1 VKRFV
6 LLALLCLVGLQ
17 MSAAL
22 AEAQVLGA
30 AQAPAPKATIEG
42 TVVRSSSGDAVP
54 RAQMTIVRI
63 APAAPTPGQPNPAA
77 TQPQAGGQRGAAPPQ
92 GAQPQQNAAAAQ
104 QTPSI
109 APVFTDDQG
118 RFQITDL
125 EPGAYRLY
133 AARNGYTRME
143 YGQKLMNRPGTI
155 LNITAGQIMKDVTFK
170 LTPAGTITGR
180 IVDELGEPLPG
191 LTVQILRS
199 TYDQNGKRTLQ
210 PVSNAKSNDLGEY
223 RVYFVPPGRYFV
235 SALAAAPSFDAL
247 LAAAAN
253 PGGGANTN
261 EVVAPGYVQTYF
273 PNTTDYTRAA
283 AIEIQPGGEISG
295 MNFTM
300 IRQQRFH
307 IKGHVVDITTGK
319 PPQIAQLSLSARNSA
334 VAQNP
339 LDSILGAAVGG
350 NNYNSADG
358 TFDIRDVAP
367 GSYWLQTLAQGLPPQ
382 GAAQNP
388 AGAAAAALASMSTA
402 IQPVEVS
409 GADVDNMAITVGGG
423 LTIPGRIQ
431 VEGTP
436 PPAFGF
442 DRIALQLNP
451 ANGVVSLGSILQIAR
466 PGSDGA
472 FSLEKVNAG
481 EYRFAIQGMPPAMY
495 VKSARFDQ
503 TDILADGF
511 TVTDRSPGTLQVVVS
526 ANAGQ
531 VNGNVLDKDS
541 KPVRGIPVVLIPDR
555 NRDRRDVFKIVQ
567 SDQNGHYTMNGIAP
581 GDYKLFA
588 WEDIEPFSYFDPDVL
603 KQFEDN
609 GKPIHV
615 LETTK
620 DTIDLKLIP
629 VATP

>member
-1 VKRFV
+1 VKRYV
-6 LLALLCLVGLQ
+6 LSALLFLVGLQ
-17 MSAAL
+17 ISASIGV
-22 AEAQVLGA
+22 AQGLGVPQVPVA
-30 AQAPAPKATIEG
+30 KATIEG
-42 TVVRSSSGDAVP
+42 TVVHSSTGDPVR
-54 RAQMTIVRI
+54 RAQITIVRN
-63 APAAPTPGQPNPAA
+63 APAPVAAGQPNPAA
-77 TQPQAGGQRGAAPPQ
+77 TQPQAGQRGAAPQ
-92 GAQPQQNAAAAQ
+92 GAQGQQNAATA

-118 RFQITDL
+118 RFQLTDL
-125 EPGAYRLY
+125 EPGTYRLF

-143 YGQKLMNRPGTI
+143 YGQKLMNRPGTA
-155 LNITAGQIMKDVTFK
+155 LNITAGQIMKDVAFK
-170 LTPAGTITGR
+170 LTPAGTVTGR

-210 PVSNAKSNDLGEY
+210 PTSTAKSNDLGEY

-273 PNTTDYTRAA
+273 PNTTDYTRAS
-283 AIEIQPGGEISG
+283 AIDVLPGSEVSA

-300 IRQQRFH
+300 VRQQRFH
-307 IKGHVVDITTGK
+307 IKGHVIDVTTGM
-319 PPQIAQLSLSARNSA
+319 PPQVAQLSLSPRNSA

-339 LDSILGAAVGG
+339 LDAILGAAAGTG
-350 NNYNSADG
+350 ANYNSADG
-358 TFDIRDVAP
+358 TFDLRDVAP
-367 GSYWLQTLAQGLPPQ
+367 GSYWLQTMAVPTPPA
-382 GAAQNP
+382 GAAQGA
-388 AGAAAAALASMSTA
+388 AGAAAAVLASMMTA

-409 GADVDNMAITVGGG
+409 GADADNLTIAVGGG
-423 LTIPGRIQ
+423 ITIPGRIQ
-431 VEGTP
+431 VEGTA

-442 DRIALQLNP
+442 DRIALSLNP
-451 ANGVVSLGSILQIAR
+451 TSGVVTLGSVLQIAR
-466 PGSDGA
+466 PASDGA

-481 EYRFAIQGMPPAMY
+481 EYRFAIQGLPPAMY

-503 TDILADGF
+503 NDILASGF

-526 ANAGQ
+526 ANSGQ
-531 VNGNVLDKDS
+531 ISGNVVDKDT
-541 KPVRGIPVVLIPDR
+541 KPVRGIPTVLIPDR
-555 NRDRRDVFKIVQ
+555 NRDRRELFKFAQ
-567 SDQNGHYTMNGIAP
+567 TDQNGHFIMNGISP

-588 WEDIEPFSYFDPDVL
+588 WEDIEPFSYFDTDVL

-609 GKPIHV
+609 GKPVHV
-615 LETTK
+615 VETTK
-620 DTIDLKLIP
+620 ESYDIKLIP
-629 VATP
+629 AATP

>member
-1 VKRFV
+1 VKRFA
-6 LLALLCLVGLQ
+6 LSALLFLVGIQ
-17 MSAAL
+17 MFVSTAV
-22 AEAQVLGA
+22 AQGLGGPQVPVA
-30 AQAPAPKATIEG
+30 KATIEG
-42 TVVRSSSGDAVP
+42 TVVRPPSGEAVP
-54 RAQMTIVRI
+54 RAQISIVRS
-63 APAAPTPGQPNPAA
+63 APAPVAAGQPNPAA
-77 TQPQAGGQRGAAPPQ
+77 TQPQAGQRGAGPQ
-92 GAQPQQNAAAAQ
+92 GAQGQQNAAA

-118 RFQITDL
+118 KFRLTDL
-125 EPGAYRLY
+125 EPGTYRLF

-143 YGQKLMNRPGTI
+143 YGQKLMNRPGTT

-170 LTPAGTITGR
+170 LTPAGTVTGR
-180 IVDELGEPLPG
+180 IVDELGDPLPG

-210 PVSNAKSNDLGEY
+210 PTSTAKSNDLGEY

-253 PGGGANTN
+253 PTGGANTN

-283 AIEIQPGGEISG
+283 SIEVLPGAEVSA

-300 IRQQRFH
+300 VRQQRFH
-307 IKGHVVDITTGK
+307 VKGHVIDLTTGK
-319 PPQIAQLSLSARNSA
+319 PPQNAQLSLSARNSA
-334 VAQNP
+334 VTQNP

-367 GSYWLQTLAQGLPPQ
+367 GSYWLQTLAQGAPPA

-388 AGAAAAALASMSTA
+388 AGAAAAVLASMSTA

-409 GADVDNMAITVGGG
+409 GADVDNLAITVGGG

-431 VEGTP
+431 VEGTA

-442 DRIALQLNP
+442 DRMALQLNP
-451 ANGVVSLGSILQIAR
+451 ASGVVSLGSILQIAR

-481 EYRFAIQGMPPAMY
+481 EYRFAIQGLPPAMY
-495 VKSARFDQ
+495 IKSARFDQ
-503 TDILADGF
+503 TDILASGF
-511 TVTDRSPGTLQVVVS
+511 TVTDRAPGTLQVVVS

-531 VNGNVLDKDS
+531 IDGNVLDKES
-541 KPVRGIPVVLIPDR
+541 KPVRGIPTVLIPDR
-555 NRDRRDVFKIVQ
+555 NRERRELFKFAQ
-567 SDQNGHYTMNGIAP
+567 SDQNGHFIMNGIAP

-615 LETTK
+615 VETTK
-620 DTIDLKLIP
+620 ETFEIKLIP
-629 VATP
+629 AATP

>member
-1 VKRFV
+1 VKRYV
-6 LLALLCLVGLQ
+6 LSALLFLVGLQ
-17 MSAAL
+17 ISASIGV
-22 AEAQVLGA
+22 AQGLGVPQVPVA
-30 AQAPAPKATIEG
+30 KATIEG
-42 TVVRSSSGDAVP
+42 TVVHSSTGDPVR
-54 RAQMTIVRI
+54 RAQITIVRN
-63 APAAPTPGQPNPAA
+63 APAPVAAGQPNPAA
-77 TQPQAGGQRGAAPPQ
+77 TQPQAGQRGAAPQ
-92 GAQPQQNAAAAQ
+92 GAQGQQNAAAA

-118 RFQITDL
+118 RFQLTDL
-125 EPGAYRLY
+125 EPGTYRLF

-143 YGQKLMNRPGTI
+143 YGQKLMNRPGTA
-155 LNITAGQIMKDVTFK
+155 LNITAGQIMKDVAFK
-170 LTPAGTITGR
+170 LTPAGTVTGR

-210 PVSNAKSNDLGEY
+210 PTSTAKSNDLGEY

-273 PNTTDYTRAA
+273 PNTTDYTRAS
-283 AIEIQPGGEISG
+283 AIDVLPGSEVSA

-300 IRQQRFH
+300 VRQQRFH
-307 IKGHVVDITTGK
+307 IKGHVIDVTTGM
-319 PPQIAQLSLSARNSA
+319 PPQVAQLSLSPRNSA

-339 LDSILGAAVGG
+339 LDAILGAAAGTG
-350 NNYNSADG
+350 ANYNSADG
-358 TFDIRDVAP
+358 TFDLRDVAP
-367 GSYWLQTLAQGLPPQ
+367 GSYWLQTMAVPTPPA
-382 GAAQNP
+382 GAAQGA
-388 AGAAAAALASMSTA
+388 AGAAAAVLASMMTA

-409 GADVDNMAITVGGG
+409 GADADNLTIAVGGG
-423 LTIPGRIQ
+423 ITIPGRIQ
-431 VEGTP
+431 VEGTA

-442 DRIALQLNP
+442 DRIALSLNP
-451 ANGVVSLGSILQIAR
+451 TSGVVTLGSVLQIAR
-466 PGSDGA
+466 PASDGA

-481 EYRFAIQGMPPAMY
+481 EYRFAIQGLPPAMY

-503 TDILADGF
+503 NDILASGF

-526 ANAGQ
+526 ANSGQ
-531 VNGNVLDKDS
+531 ISGNVVDKDT
-541 KPVRGIPVVLIPDR
+541 KPVRGIPTVLIPDR
-555 NRDRRDVFKIVQ
+555 NRDRRELFKFAQ
-567 SDQNGHYTMNGIAP
+567 TDQNGHFIMNGISP

-588 WEDIEPFSYFDPDVL
+588 WEDIEPFSYFDTDVL

-609 GKPIHV
+609 GKPVHV
-615 LETTK
+615 VETTK
-620 DTIDLKLIP
+620 ESYDIKLIP
-629 VATP
+629 AATP